1 MERAFTFAERL
12 QELLRRKNITKAELS
27 RRTGISKSSIT
38 HYVKG
43 DWEGKQDSVYA
54 ISEAFNLNEAW
65 LMGYDVPMY
74 KGMDNIPAAENIIP
88 MPKMHKI
95 PLIGTI
101 ACGTPILAVENIEDE
116 VDIPEEIHADFA
128 LRCKGDSMIDAD
140 IHSGDIV
147 YIRQQDEVDPGQIAA
162 VLVEDEATLKRFY
175 YDEVAGVVTL
185 VPANSAM
192 PPQVYQGE
200 TLNHI
205 KILGLAVGLTRSLK
219 GLNYTCI

>member
-1 MERAFTFAERL
+1 MSDISERIMSTIK
-12 QELLRRKNITKAELS
+12 RKHISYGELS
-27 RRTGISKSSIT
+27 NMTGIAKSAL
-38 HYVKG
+38 
-43 DWEGKQDSVYA
+43 QRYA
-54 ISEAFNLNEAW
+54 TGETEKIPLPRLEKIADALCVSAAY
-65 LMGYDVPMY
+65 LMGWEDSP
-74 KGMDNIPAAENIIP
+74 DTIPAAENIIP

-175 YDEVAGVVTL
+175 YDASAGVVTL

>member
-1 MERAFTFAERL
+1 MSDISERIMSTIK
-12 QELLRRKNITKAELS
+12 RKHISYGELS
-27 RRTGISKSSIT
+27 NMTGIAKSAL
-38 HYVKG
+38 
-43 DWEGKQDSVYA
+43 QRYA
-54 ISEAFNLNEAW
+54 TGETEKIPLPRLEKIADALCVSAAY
-65 LMGYDVPMY
+65 LMGWEDSP
-74 KGMDNIPAAENIIP
+74 DTIPAAENIIP

-101 ACGTPILAVENIEDE
+101 ACGTPILAVENIEDQ
-116 VDIPEEIHADFA
+116 VDVPEHIHADFA

-140 IHSGDIV
+140 IQDGDIV

-175 YDEVAGVVTL
+175 YDASAGVVTL

-192 PPQVYQGE
+192 PPQVYHGE

>member
-1 MERAFTFAERL
+1 MAQFGDKLKSLRIKRGLTQEELAEILGTSKQVISRY
-12 QELLRRKNITKAELS
+12 ENNLRSPKVDVVQDYAEKLN
-27 RRTGISKSSIT
+27 
-38 HYVKG
+38 V
-43 DWEGKQDSVYA
+43 SV
-54 ISEAFNLNEAW
+54 
-65 LMGYDVPMY
+65 MY
-74 KGMDNIPAAENIIP
+74 FSDNSIPAAENIIP
-88 MPKMHKI
+88 MPKMRKI
-95 PLIGTI
+95 PLVGTI

-116 VDIPEEIHADFA
+116 VDIPEHIHADFA

-140 IHSGDIV
+140 IQDGDIV
-147 YIRQQDEVDPGQIAA
+147 YIRQQDEVAPGQIAA

-205 KILGLAVGLTRSLK
+205 KILGLAVGLTRSF
-219 GLNYTCI
+219 